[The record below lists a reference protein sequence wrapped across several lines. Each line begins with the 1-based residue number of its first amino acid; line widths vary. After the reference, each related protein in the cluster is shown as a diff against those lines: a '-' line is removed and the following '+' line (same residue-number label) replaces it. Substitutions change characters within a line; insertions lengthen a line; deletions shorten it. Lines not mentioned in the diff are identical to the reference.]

1 MYFDEKGAGNTEQC
15 VVLALKTAAERNIR
29 HIVVASGSGDT
40 ARLFIGAKGARVVCV
55 TNAYGFKEPGK
66 TKITDAARQELERAG
81 IRVLAATHV
90 LSGAERGI
98 SRKHGGVGPVE
109 LMADTLRMLGQGVKV
124 CVEIA
129 VMALDAG
136 LIPHGEEI
144 MVVAG
149 SGRGADTAVI
159 MHPAHANNILQAEKF
174 LRLAACSRKKQL
186 GRAGQ
191 RGSKAKRLRSACGKV
206 AG

>member
-1 MYFDEKGAGNTEQC
+1 MYSPTDSLCGRTLLFHRLRTS
-15 VVLALKTAAERNIR
+15 LRNQPQ
-29 HIVVASGSGDT
+29 
-40 ARLFIGAKGARVVCV
+40 LFGTRTRSQPFGYFLPF
-55 TNAYGFKEPGK
+55 T
-66 TKITDAARQELERAG
+66 G

-144 MVVAG
+144 MAVAG

-159 MHPAHANNILQAEKF
+159 MHPAHANNILDTKINEIVCKPKNF
-174 LRLAACSRKKQL
+174 
-186 GRAGQ
+186 
-191 RGSKAKRLRSACGKV
+191 
-206 AG
+206 

>member
-15 VVLALKTAAERNIR
+15 VALALKTAAERNIR

-40 ARLFIGAKGARVVCV
+40 AGLFIGAKGAHVVCV

-66 TKITDAARQELERAG
+66 TKMTDAARQELCALV
-81 IRVLAATHV
+81 IRCLPQPV

-98 SRKHGGVGPVE
+98 SGKHGGVSPVE

-136 LIPHGEEI
+136 LIP
-144 MVVAG
+144 
-149 SGRGADTAVI
+149 R
-159 MHPAHANNILQAEKF
+159 
-174 LRLAACSRKKQL
+174 
-186 GRAGQ
+186 
-191 RGSKAKRLRSACGKV
+191 
-206 AG
+206 

>member
-1 MYFDEKGAGNTEQC
+1 MRGAGPEDGGGTEHQAYRRGQRQRRHRQAVHRREGRAGRVRDQC
-15 VVLALKTAAERNIR
+15 
-29 HIVVASGSGDT
+29 H
-40 ARLFIGAKGARVVCV
+40 
-55 TNAYGFKEPGK
+55 GFKEPGK

-159 MHPAHANNILQAEKF
+159 MHPAHANNILDTKINEIVCKPKNF
-174 LRLAACSRKKQL
+174 
-186 GRAGQ
+186 
-191 RGSKAKRLRSACGKV
+191 
-206 AG
+206 